1 MARQVH
7 LVDLT
12 SVAGMTYSPSLGYL
26 QAAARSDPDVAA
38 ACTFHKHV
46 RVARGTLFERV
57 CADVLAAMHDPLVA
71 AFSVYNWNRSS
82 SLELA
87 RLVKRRWPECRI
99 VLGGNDVS
107 HQQDVVFAE
116 APWVDVLVHGEGELK
131 FRDVLVTYL
140 RGGSDLSG
148 VAGVSFRRDGVVVT
162 TEPAQ
167 RIADLAT
174 VPSPLLGDAFTDA
187 ELADTSMVIYE
198 TNRGCPYSCAFCYWG
213 GAVNSKVRQFPF
225 DRVVAELD
233 RVVRC
238 VRDGAL
244 LFLADAN
251 FGLLPRDPDIAR
263 ALVALCRRHD
273 RRLGFIAAW
282 AKNTNDRVIE
292 TATVLHEAG
301 LLKAV
306 TLSAQSF
313 ERSALATANRSNLR
327 PDRFRE
333 LHARFRGLGI
343 TTYTELIW
351 GLPGETY
358 DSFKNGVEEVLAVG
372 GNVVVYPLQ
381 LLNNTEYD
389 TDRFRAGHALTTRRI
404 PADISNPELLGELV
418 VAHSTMTEED
428 WLRGLELRLSLFLC
442 QKTLLR
448 ATLRLL
454 SAGTG
459 VRVVDLCERLV
470 RHLVDCPDPV
480 VAAIARG
487 YREAWRDPEHAD
499 RGLLADELGEEF
511 LADDSHYPT
520 EVHLQAIVHHLVRTP
535 GALERFLHG
544 AVDHLLSTVRPDR
557 RCDVSEGLALDLAAA
572 SVFRAHLWGTPQ
584 SAEFSLSAATARL
597 LRATGELPPGPED
610 DLLVGRFETGS
621 RTVDRFSFSRYTDLV
636 WRSLA
641 HPLHDAVLTAAVPS

>member
-12 SVAGMTYSPSLGYL
+12 SVDGMTYSPTLGYL
-26 QAAARSDPDVAA
+26 QAAAQSDPDVAA
-38 ACTFHKHV
+38 ACTFHKHI
-46 RVARGTLFERV
+46 RVARGTLFPRV
-57 CADVLAAMHDPLVA
+57 CADVLAAMDDPLVA
-71 AFSVYNWNRSS
+71 AFSVYNWNRST

-87 RLVKRRWPECRI
+87 GLVKRRWPRCRI

-107 HQQDVVFAE
+107 HQQDAVFAE
-116 APWVDVLVHGEGELK
+116 APWVDALVHGEGELR
-131 FRDVLVTYL
+131 FRDVLAAYL
-140 RGGSDLSG
+140 RDDDDLSG
-148 VAGVSFRRDGVVVT
+148 VPGVSFRRGGAVVT

-167 RIADLAT
+167 RIADLAA
-174 VPSPLLGDAFTDA
+174 VPSPLLGGAFTDT
-187 ELADTSMVIYE
+187 ELAATSMVIYE

-225 DRVVAELD
+225 DRIVAELD

-251 FGLLPRDPDIAR
+251 FGMLPRDPDIAR
-263 ALVALCRRHD
+263 AIVSLCRRHD
-273 RRLGFIAAW
+273 RQLGFIAAW

-313 ERSALATANRSNLR
+313 EPSALTAANRTNLR

-343 TTYTELIW
+343 STYTELIW

-358 DSFKNGVEEVLAVG
+358 ESFKNGVEEVLAVG

-389 TDRFRAGHALTTRRI
+389 SARFRAEHAVTTRRM

-418 VAHSTMTEED
+418 VAHSTMTEQD
-428 WLRGLELRLSLFLC
+428 WLRGLDLRLSLFLF
-442 QKTLLR
+442 QKTLMR

-459 VRVVDLCERLV
+459 TRIIDLCERLV
-470 RHLVDCPDPV
+470 TYLRDCPDPR
-480 VAAIARG
+480 VAAFARD
-487 YREAWRDPEHAD
+487 YHEAWRDPQSTD
-499 RGLLADELGEEF
+499 WTLLSDELGKEF
-511 LADDSHYPT
+511 LTDDSHYPT
-520 EVHLQAIVHHLVRTP
+520 EVHLQAIVHHLVTTP
-535 GALERFLHG
+535 GALERFLNG
-544 AVDHLLSTVRPDR
+544 AVEHLLPTGS
-557 RCDVSEGLALDLAAA
+557 CDVSEALALDLAAA
-572 SVFRAHLWGTPQ
+572 TAFRAHLWGTPQ
-584 SAEFSLSAATARL
+584 SAEFSLSAPTTRI
-597 LRATGELPPGPED
+597 LRATGELPPGPDEV
-610 DLLVGRFETGS
+610 LIGRFETGPQA
-621 RTVDRFSFSRYTDLV
+621 VDRFSFSRYTDMV

-641 HPLHDAVLTAAVPS
+641 HPLHAATLTAAVAT